1 MRLINSKL
9 NSIAAIAI
17 DTSLNYAS
25 IDYLNENYYNN
36 TTLLTALNSKQKSIV
51 QAPTTITL
59 GQSADY
65 TYFVD
70 ANANSYPLFSSPDIV
85 WNKQNNNI
93 SLNISNNFKSAYLT
107 TTDASSLYALA
118 EDVADFETAVSMLG
132 DVYQTIAGMSSYVTS
147 GALINYITT
156 FTPLAGT

>member
-1 MRLINSKL
+1 MSLIDSKI

-36 TTLLTALNSKQKSIV
+36 TTLLTALNSKQRNIV
-51 QAPTTITL
+51 QAPATITL

-93 SLNISNNFKSAYLT
+93 SLNIMGPGVLT
-107 TTDASSLYALA
+107 
-118 EDVADFETAVSMLG
+118 
-132 DVYQTIAGMSSYVTS
+132 
-147 GALINYITT
+147 
-156 FTPLAGT
+156 